1 MVGQELGRTAAER
14 AAGGN
19 WEANRRALV
28 ECQAELVRALDDVSL
43 DVEWVFGR
51 DEALTARTEGQWW
64 GGCSLPRRTARVL
77 LKRMELGAAVSCFL
91 APSHAAQLRETLD
104 RLATGKALVAVVPDL
119 RDLRVMLGCETFE
132 DDLRAGRLWFA
143 WGERWAD
150 EFSRLLWENEGLP
163 TPGQFIRT
171 GLAEEGVIQEMITAA
186 QELISREGARRADE
200 IRRIYATAA
209 PTGAVCAVAPG
220 AFRLWEDVGG
230 VIGAIARRDGWR
242 VLDPDDPRQ
251 ASPLAFAR
259 AAAGCAAVVMSNVGR
274 SDLPADFPARTR
286 VVTWLTGPRVPRFD
300 AKGAGDVLLI
310 ADDRWR
316 RTAAEAGWP
325 GGRVLVAGWPV
336 ERRTTAGSGL
346 GVIADTV
353 DVEAP
358 EFDLSSH
365 KVLWDTIAKE
375 LTDDPFATGDDP
387 AAYLRRWLG
396 RAGIAEETVNARLFV
411 ERLIVPAYQH
421 GLVRW
426 LLQAGLDVKLFGRG
440 WDRLAEFA
448 SRHVGEVANRQSL
461 VAAVESCAA
470 LVHAWP
476 VGGAHAIDASGRPVL
491 RRGSR
496 SKELWLAEA
505 RRLGRG
511 EGRIPSDTGAALG
524 ADVLRRAISL
534 P

>member
-1 MVGQELGRTAAER
+1 MTAAGR
-14 AAGGN
+14 AAARN

-28 ECQAELVRALDDVSL
+28 EGQPDLAPALDGVSL

-51 DEALTARTEGQWW
+51 DETLTARTDGQWW

-91 APSHAAQLRETLD
+91 APAHAAQLRETLD
-104 RLATGKALVAVVPDL
+104 RLGAGKALIAVVPDL
-119 RDLRVMLGCETFE
+119 RDLRVMLGCDAFA

-150 EFSRLLWENEGLP
+150 EFTGLLRQNEGLP

-171 GLAEEGVIQEMITAA
+171 GLVDEGVIQEMIAAA
-186 QELISREGARRADE
+186 QELISKESGRRAE
-200 IRRIYATAA
+200 RMRGVYATAA
-209 PTGAVCAVAPG
+209 RTEAVCAVAPG

-230 VIGAIARRDGWR
+230 AIGPIALREGWT
-242 VLDPDDPRQ
+242 VLDPDDPRR

-259 AAAGCAAVVMSNVGR
+259 AAAGCAAIVLSNVGR
-274 SDLPADFPARTR
+274 SDLPAEFPFHTR

-300 AKGAGDVLLI
+300 AKAAGDVLLI

-316 RTAAEAGWP
+316 AAARAAGWP
-325 GGRVLVAGWPV
+325 GGRVLVAGWPA

-346 GVIADTV
+346 GIIADTV
-353 DVEAP
+353 GIDAP
-358 EFDLSSH
+358 DFDLSSH
-365 KVLWDTIAKE
+365 KILWETIAKE
-375 LTDDPFATGDDP
+375 LTNDPFATGDDP

-396 RAGIAEETVNARLFV
+396 HAGVAEETIDARRFI
-411 ERLIVPAYQH
+411 ERLLVPAYQH

-426 LLQAGLDVKLFGRG
+426 LIGSGVDVKLFGRG
-440 WDRLAEFA
+440 WDRVPELA
-448 SRHVGEVANRQSL
+448 SRHVGEVNDRQSL
-461 VAAVESCAA
+461 AAAVESRAA

-476 VGGAHAIDASGRPVL
+476 IGGAHAIDACGRPVL
-491 RRGSR
+491 RRGSK

-505 RRLGRG
+505 KRLARG
-511 EGRIPSDTGAALG
+511 EGRASPESGPALT
-524 ADVLRRAISL
+524 ADVLRRAITVAPSA
-534 P
+534 